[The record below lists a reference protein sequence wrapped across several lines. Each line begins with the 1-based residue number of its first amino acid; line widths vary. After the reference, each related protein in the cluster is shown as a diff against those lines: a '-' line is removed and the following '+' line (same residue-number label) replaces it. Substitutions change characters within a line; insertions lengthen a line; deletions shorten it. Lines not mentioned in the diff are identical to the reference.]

1 MSKLGWT
8 IEEDKFEQDTIIG
21 NVEFTNIIATL
32 DPNAPRRMVIACM
45 YISSQRARKIKK
57 VQAKNS

>member
-1 MSKLGWT
+1 MSNLGWT
-8 IEEDKFEQDTIIG
+8 IEEDKFEQNTIIG

-45 YISSQRARKIKK
+45 YIESAGFICIYLL
-57 VQAKNS
+57 NGL